1 MAERERIIDKL
12 PKEEGGGERERIIDK
27 LPDEV
32 VKVKIDSLAHGSG
45 KDVSESGIPNLGEP
59 EPRPL
64 PVPKNVVAM
73 PKVGAPSTLS
83 DEDAAARNKAVQ
95 DKIIIVTGGAGFIGT
110 HLIKALNNQGK
121 ENILLVDDLTD
132 PRKIHNIK
140 DLKFQDYT
148 DKSKFMEL
156 FAFMAK
162 NEMVESLYH
171 LGAESSTAC
180 TDGKYLM
187 ENNYQY
193 TANLM
198 DLCHMHKVS
207 MVYASSAA
215 VYGEQ
220 TKEWGTF
227 DDTSDDYTPQSYYA
241 LSKLQ
246 ADKYSRKFTA
256 VAEDK
261 IVGLR
266 YFNVVSKGEHEQHK
280 DGQKSPLC
288 WMNEQY
294 LRSGCINLFKGS
306 IDFHRDFVGVEDAVW
321 MTMNAMKQARS
332 GVYNI
337 GKGEVKS
344 FYEMALEIVDDV
356 REIKFIEMPVEI
368 ASSYQTYTCA
378 NMDNAG
384 FSITSRP

>member
-1 MAERERIIDKL
+1 MTKRVKVVEEL
-12 PKEEGGGERERIIDK
+12 PLEEGGGQRERFIDK

-246 ADKYSRKFTA
+246 ADKYSRKFQA

>member
-1 MAERERIIDKL
+1 MSDEDRLPLSEGGAERPKVVID
-12 PKEEGGGERERIIDK
+12 E

-32 VKVKIDSLAHGSG
+32 VKVKIDSLAHGTG
-45 KDVSESGIPNLGEP
+45 KDVSESAAPNIQEGEP
-59 EPRPL
+59 SPMPEI
-64 PVPKNVVAM
+64 NVAGPAGVE
-73 PKVGAPSTLS
+73 STLS
-83 DEDAAARNKAVQ
+83 DEEAEAQNKAVQ

-110 HLIKALNNQGK
+110 HLIKELNAQGR

-140 DLKFQDYT
+140 HLKFQDYT

-162 NEMVESLYH
+162 NGMVESIYH
-171 LGAESSTAC
+171 LGAETSTSYS
-180 TDGKYLM
+180 DGKYIM

-198 DLCHMHKVS
+198 DICHMHKIP

-220 TKEWGTF
+220 TKEWGKF
-227 DDTSDDYTPQSYYA
+227 DDSSDDYIPESYYA
-241 LSKLQ
+241 FSKLR
-246 ADKYSRKFTA
+246 ADIYSRKFTA

-266 YFNVVSKGEHEQHK
+266 YFNVVSDGEHEQHK
-280 DGQKSPLC
+280 DGMKSATC
-288 WMNEQY
+288 WMKEQY
-294 LRSGCINLFKGS
+294 LRSGCINLFEGS
-306 IDFHRDFVGVEDAVW
+306 QGFYRDFIHVDSAVW

-337 GKGEVKS
+337 GTGEVKS
-344 FYEMALEIVDDV
+344 FYEMALEIVEDK
-356 REIKFIEMPVEI
+356 EHIKYIPMPIEI
-368 ASSYQTYTCA
+368 ASSYQGFTQA

-384 FSITSRP
+384 FTITSRP